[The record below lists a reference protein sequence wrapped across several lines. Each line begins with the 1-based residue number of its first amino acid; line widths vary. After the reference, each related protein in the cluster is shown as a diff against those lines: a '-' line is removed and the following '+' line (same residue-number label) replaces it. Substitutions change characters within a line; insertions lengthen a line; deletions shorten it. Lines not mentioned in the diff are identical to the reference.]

1 MNSPDVLLDSF
12 KIALVKKDSKL
23 AFSLIECLSLEQI
36 KSSDLNTLLSLKEM
50 IAQSIEL
57 LEKEKKNCNRKCIRL
72 SRFKNFCLR
81 FFKLRYNKSTIFIEG

>member
-1 MNSPDVLLDSF
+1 MNSPNMLLDSF

-36 KSSDLNTLLSLKEM
+36 KSLDLDTLLSLKEM

-57 LEKEKKNCNRKCIRL
+57 LEKEKEELQSQMHKVKKIQKFL
-72 SRFKNFCLR
+72 S
-81 FFKLRYNKSTIFIEG
+81 

>member
-23 AFSLIECLSLEQI
+23 AFSLIERLSLEQI
-36 KSSDLNTLLSLKEM
+36 KSLDLDTLLSLKEM

-57 LEKEKKNCNRKCIRL
+57 LEKEKKELQSQMHKAKKIQKFL
-72 SRFKNFCLR
+72 S
-81 FFKLRYNKSTIFIEG
+81 

>member
-1 MNSPDVLLDSF
+1 MNSPNALLDSF

-23 AFSLIECLSLEQI
+23 AFSLIERLSLEQI

-57 LEKEKKNCNRKCIRL
+57 LEKEKEELQLQMHKAKQIQKFL
-72 SRFKNFCLR
+72 S
-81 FFKLRYNKSTIFIEG
+81 

>member
-23 AFSLIECLSLEQI
+23 AFSLIERLSLEQI
-36 KSSDLNTLLSLKEM
+36 RSLDLDTLLSLKEM

-57 LEKEKKNCNRKCIRL
+57 LEKEKKELQSQMHKAKKIQKFL
-72 SRFKNFCLR
+72 S
-81 FFKLRYNKSTIFIEG
+81 

>member
-12 KIALVKKDSKL
+12 KIALIKKDSKQ

-36 KSSDLNTLLSLKEM
+36 KSLDLDTLLSLKEM

-57 LEKEKKNCNRKCIRL
+57 LEKEKEELQLQMYKAKQIQKFL
-72 SRFKNFCLR
+72 S
-81 FFKLRYNKSTIFIEG
+81 

>member
-12 KIALVKKDSKL
+12 KIALIKKDSKQ

-36 KSSDLNTLLSLKEM
+36 KSLDLDTLLSLKEM

-57 LEKEKKNCNRKCIRL
+57 LEKEKEELQLQMHKAKQIQKFL
-72 SRFKNFCLR
+72 S
-81 FFKLRYNKSTIFIEG
+81 

>member
-12 KIALVKKDSKL
+12 KIALIKKDSKQ

-36 KSSDLNTLLSLKEM
+36 KNLDLDTLLSLKEM

-57 LEKEKKNCNRKCIRL
+57 LEKEKEELRSQMHKAKKIQKFL
-72 SRFKNFCLR
+72 S
-81 FFKLRYNKSTIFIEG
+81 

>member
-57 LEKEKKNCNRKCIRL
+57 LEKEKKELQSQMHKAKQIQKFL
-72 SRFKNFCLR
+72 S
-81 FFKLRYNKSTIFIEG
+81 